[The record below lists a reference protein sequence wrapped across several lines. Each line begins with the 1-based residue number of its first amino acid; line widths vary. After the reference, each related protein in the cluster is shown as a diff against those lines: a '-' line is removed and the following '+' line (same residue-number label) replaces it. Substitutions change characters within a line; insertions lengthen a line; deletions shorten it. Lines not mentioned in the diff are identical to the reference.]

1 MIDVAIVEDIK
12 EIREGLKILINLS
25 EGFSCEK
32 VYSTAEQ
39 ALQSLPLA
47 KPDVVLM
54 DINLPGI
61 SGIECVKQLKP
72 ICPDTQFIMSTVYE
86 DDENIYE
93 SLKAG
98 ATGYLLKKTVP
109 SRILEA
115 ISEVYDG
122 GSPMST
128 QIARRVIASFQKEDN
143 IASSEILTSR
153 EKEILKN
160 LSDGLRYKEI
170 AAKLKI
176 SIETVRSHARR
187 IYEKLHVQSRTEA
200 LNKVYGKNYR

>member
-1 MIDVAIVEDIK
+1 MIAVAIVEDIK
-12 EIREGLKILINLS
+12 EIREGLRILINLS
-25 EGFSCEK
+25 DGFNCEH
-32 VYSTAEQ
+32 VYSTAEE
-39 ALQSLPLA
+39 ALELLPQN

-54 DINLPGI
+54 DINLPGV

-72 ICPDTQFIMSTVYE
+72 VCPDTQFIMSTVYE

-109 SRILEA
+109 ARILEA
-115 ISEVYDG
+115 IAEVYDG
-122 GSPMST
+122 GSPMSA
-128 QIARRVIASFQKEDN
+128 QIARRVITSFQKGDGIEE
-143 IASSEILTSR
+143 SEVLTSR

-160 LSDGLRYKEI
+160 LSEGLRYKEI

-176 SIETVRSHARR
+176 SIETVRTHARR

-200 LNKVYGKNYR
+200 LNKVYGKNR